1 MVDYLKSKWGIESSR
16 RVWII
21 LLVFALTGAGILIVK
36 DPIYRLLGL
45 SLDASLWIKIP
56 IALVIYQ
63 FLLLLVGTCLG
74 EFSFFWEKEKKLV
87 RLLARPFQTRRA
99 DTP

>member
-1 MVDYLKSKWGIESSR
+1 
-16 RVWII
+16 
-21 LLVFALTGAGILIVK
+21 
-36 DPIYRLLGL
+36 
-45 SLDASLWIKIP
+45 
-56 IALVIYQ
+56 
-63 FLLLLVGTCLG
+63 LG